1 MTTKKSE
8 INTTKH
14 KVTIK
19 KCKTTIITA
28 TRRKKKT
35 NRSKM
40 ITKIH
45 RVNQYDYKD
54 TKLRDVR

>member
-8 INTTKH
+8 INTKKH

-28 TRRKKKT
+28 TRRKKRQTDPK
-35 NRSKM
+35 
-40 ITKIH
+40 
-45 RVNQYDYKD
+45 
-54 TKLRDVR
+54 